1 MLSYKG
7 VAGVV
12 VTLTSDI
19 SAVFV
24 PDDVSRRTA
33 K

>member
-1 MLSYKG
+1 MLSYRG

-19 SAVFV
+19 SAVSV
-24 PDDVSRRTA
+24 PDDMSRRTA